1 MPNKKIDDASSATL
15 SRRSALLLAPA
26 LLYAAGCK
34 KEAEASP
41 KPGTAEV
48 PGQLRFAFVTNNSS
62 KFWSIAEKG
71 LRKAEK
77 DFGIKAEIFRPLKGD
92 VADQQR
98 FLEDILVQNF
108 DGVAISPINPDG
120 MTGILDK
127 VAARIPVVCH
137 DSDAAKSKRKSYV
150 GTNNVEAGRAA
161 GDAALQALKAAGID
175 KGKVG
180 LFVGRIDM
188 QNAIERRQG
197 VEEKLKT
204 VSGLEILP
212 VFLDNTDRAKAK
224 KNIEDALARYPDLVL
239 SVGLWS
245 YNGPCLAGAIRESAR
260 AQKPIIIAFDEEEE
274 TLKAIEEG
282 LISATIVQKPFEFG
296 YQSMK
301 LLKESKEG
309 KPVPPAVDTGI
320 VSVDKANLPSFW
332 QELRELTK

>member
-1 MPNKKIDDASSATL
+1 
-15 SRRSALLLAPA
+15 
-26 LLYAAGCK
+26 
-34 KEAEASP
+34 
-41 KPGTAEV
+41 
-48 PGQLRFAFVTNNSS
+48 
-62 KFWSIAEKG
+62 
-71 LRKAEK
+71 
-77 DFGIKAEIFRPLKGD
+77 
-92 VADQQR
+92 
-98 FLEDILVQNF
+98 
-108 DGVAISPINPDG
+108 VAISPINPDG
-120 MTGILDK
+120 MTAILDK

-161 GDAALQALKAAGID
+161 GDAALKALKEAGID

-212 VFLDNTDRAKAK
+212 VFLDNTDRTKAK

-239 SVGLWS
+239 TVGLWS

-260 AQKPIIIAFDEEEE
+260 EKKPIIIAFDEEEE
-274 TLKAIEEG
+274 TLKGVEEG
-282 LISATIVQKPFEFG
+282 LIAATIVQKPFEFG

-301 LLKESKEG
+301 ILKEAKDG

-320 VSVDKANLPSFW
+320 VTVEKSNLQAFW

>member
-1 MPNKKIDDASSATL
+1 MPTKKKTDQASRAMI
-15 SRRSALLLAPA
+15 SRRSALLLAPT
-26 LLYAAGCK
+26 LLYTSGCK
-34 KEAEASP
+34 KGEASP
-41 KPGTAEV
+41 TPGGAST
-48 PGQLRFAFVTNNSS
+48 PRFAFVTNNSS

-161 GDAALQALKAAGID
+161 GDAALKALSAAKID

-204 VSGLEILP
+204 LSGLEILP

-239 SVGLWS
+239 AVGLWS

-260 AQKPIIIAFDEEEE
+260 TQKPLIIAFDEEEE

-301 LLKESKEG
+301 ILKEAKDG

-320 VSVDKANLPSFW
+320 VTVEKANLSAFW